1 MKILKVIKMRNI
13 LKVSKTIKALKVIN
27 GHGYYFKVSKA
38 SISNTRDLLT
48 LNNSRSG
55 SYPVD
60 GVSWQKNQPS
70 SLAAVLQCKRSSMSI
85 CTTPSTDVIGV

>member
-1 MKILKVIKMRNI
+1 MKILKVIKMSNI
-13 LKVSKTIKALKVIN
+13 LKVCKMINILKMIN
-27 GHGYYFKVSKA
+27 GYGYFFKVSKA
-38 SISNTRDLLT
+38 SISNTQDLVT

-55 SYPVD
+55 SCPVD

-70 SLAAVLQCKRSSMSI
+70 SLAPVLRCKRSSMSI